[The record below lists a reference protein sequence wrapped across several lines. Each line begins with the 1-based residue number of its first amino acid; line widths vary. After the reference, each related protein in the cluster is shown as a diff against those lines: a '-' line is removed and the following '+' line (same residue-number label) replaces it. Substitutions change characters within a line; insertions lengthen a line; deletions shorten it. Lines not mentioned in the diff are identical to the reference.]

1 MIIRMEE
8 TELLLGNEIGETY
21 FVFNQP
27 NIIHIDLKVQINGF
41 WLIGVQFE
49 MQRKPWGIF
58 AKVIEIGLL

>member
-49 MQRKPWGIF
+49 MQRKP
-58 AKVIEIGLL
+58 

>member
-1 MIIRMEE
+1 MEE

-41 WLIGVQFE
+41 RLIGVQFE
-49 MQRKPWGIF
+49 VQRKP
-58 AKVIEIGLL
+58 